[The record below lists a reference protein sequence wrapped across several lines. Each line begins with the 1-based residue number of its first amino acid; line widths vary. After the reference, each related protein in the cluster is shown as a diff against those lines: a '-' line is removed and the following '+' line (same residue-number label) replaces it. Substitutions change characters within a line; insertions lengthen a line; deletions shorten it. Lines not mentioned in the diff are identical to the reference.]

1 MKKKSLAV
9 LLTVLSLC
17 VAQAGNVFYWR
28 TQYVTDS
35 ASAKGASAEFY
46 DWSSFGDSGN
56 WSLDRTSYKNDGA
69 LVPGEDD
76 MVYSAGW
83 QSDSGSW
90 TLGRFNLDGNTFTIG
105 GFSLGTF
112 PVDTA
117 AERQK
122 FLYKPL
128 VFALTNGTLIIKNP
142 NKLNYVSRKCEIFSG
157 ATLVYSSG
165 VKVSVSHANQDEF
178 WTVKAGGRMDVMS
191 GLNLIQLKCAVE
203 PEGMMNWNPD
213 SLDVSQSTQ
222 EGKINTITNRG
233 TFVAPKGIVWDG
245 SDKFGAKTKIIEVAQ
260 MSGELRMGGNFTKT
274 IEERDKAGQMRFL
287 LGGGKLVAE
296 KDVAF
301 KNSVSKWGDEVSAS
315 MPNGSSATVD
325 VADGATLDM
334 GIFTYGSAASLTKTG
349 AGTLALAQIPDALSI
364 LAGKVRF
371 LNPTTSSF
379 AFSAANGT
387 EVVFESA
394 DNELMPFDGYRN
406 VAFSLAKDKFVVGS
420 VVLRSSD
427 VDFLQHAALSIESSV
442 PENVTAVV
450 SDNAVRLVVK
460 GDFVFEAN
468 GSASLSDSAAWGGT
482 VPAGEDIFVSGGNTV
497 ARFDAATP
505 VFKSITVAGGATLE
519 VSGSGSVLPQVNLKY
534 PSRIL
539 FANDSV
545 TEFSVDRLS
554 SDGNADG
561 LPVFEIATNATVTVP
576 DGTKFKNVHFKLF
589 GQIGIPDVVTETSVQ
604 GLTFGSALPGETAYF
619 AMTAIGGKIRMT
631 GTADTARRFM
641 RPEDGGIVC
650 PVGELLL
657 KDITFPPYPETV
669 VRLGIDVGTYNNNTP
684 FTLILDNTIMPLSQQ
699 SRIYQHAHVICRNGG
714 MLKSVYR
721 HPGVANGIQ
730 LRQYSKLTLDGSGSG
745 LYYPY
750 SSRST
755 MQIDS
760 YVADSDVIELK
771 NGGWI
776 ATHNT
781 SANETSKK
789 ATLAVSNGTWRIGQL
804 PFIPWDKDPCPPD
817 EDARNWFSRPF
828 ENLGKVRIE
837 PESTLWMQSSSDLEG
852 TEWDRE
858 FLVADVPVTG
868 AGNLVVTNGV
878 PGYGLSLTFVNGENA
893 ATGKFSV
900 APSSDPTF
908 AFFDD
913 GANWAGTV
921 VADGRVS
928 VTNTVDPSAPGI
940 VRFGA
945 VEFNGDFPLRVWKT
959 GGDFVSDKVD
969 GIASISGV
977 GGFKPIPQNG
987 FRFTQGDTFV
997 IGKWAASAVSE
1008 DMTSGMA
1015 YKWKMEVTPSD
1026 EEGYVLVS
1034 ARYSPP
1040 GTVVVFR

>member
-1 MKKKSLAV
+1 MKILIMALASV
-9 LLTVLSLC
+9 FSFF
-17 VAQAGNVFYWR
+17 AANAGNVFYWR
-28 TQYVTDS
+28 SQHVKDHTAIGGALPEFFEW
-35 ASAKGASAEFY
+35 ASFDDPA
-46 DWSSFGDSGN
+46 N
-56 WSLDRTSYKNDGA
+56 WSLSRSEYANQQNLIPGA
-69 LVPGEDD
+69 QDSLYMLGY
-76 MVYSAGW
+76 MQSSAG
-83 QSDSGSW
+83 SSW
-90 TLGRFNLDGNTFTIG
+90 TMGYFDLNGKSWTVAGYSTNGCPT
-105 GFSLGTF
+105 GT
-112 PVDTA
+112 
-117 AERQK
+117 
-122 FLYKPL
+122 FLYKKNIMG
-128 VFALTNGTLIIKNP
+128 LTNGTLTVSNP
-142 NKLNYVSRKCEIFSG
+142 NYIQKVSHSYRIYSG
-157 ATLVYSSG
+157 ATLVYPPG
-165 VKVSVSHANQDEF
+165 VKITVSTANPYED
-178 WTVKAGGRMDVMS
+178 WIVKNGGRVEVGC
-191 GLNLIQLKCAVE
+191 GLSLIYLMCDIE
-203 PEGMMNWNPD
+203 PGGSFLWNPESFD
-213 SLDVSQSTQ
+213 LSAAIVDGMGSS
-222 EGKINTITNRG
+222 ITNRG
-233 TFVAPKGIVWDG
+233 EFYAPNGILWNG
-245 SDKFGAKTKIIEVAQ
+245 SDKSGSTAKVKTFEFVQKDGTVT
-260 MSGELRMGGNFTKT
+260 LGGDFTKT
-274 IEERDKAGQMRFL
+274 TEESYIGGVMRFV

-296 KDVAF
+296 KNVAF
-301 KNSVSKWGDEVSAS
+301 KNSVSKWGDEVAAS
-315 MPNGSSATVD
+315 MPDGASATVE
-325 VADGATLDM
+325 VSEGATLDM
-334 GIFTYGSAASLTKTG
+334 SLFTYGDGTSLAKTGPGTLVLAEMPDSLSVSAGKIRFMNTITASVGFSAASG
-349 AGTLALAQIPDALSI
+349 S
-364 LAGKVRF
+364 
-371 LNPTTSSF
+371 
-379 AFSAANGT
+379 
-387 EVVFESA
+387 EVVFA
-394 DNELMPFDGYRN
+394 AANNELE
-406 VAFSLAKDKFVVGS
+406 AFEGCKDVSYALEEGKFAIGS
-420 VVLRSSD
+420 VVLRSD
-427 VDFLQHAALSIESSV
+427 DEEFLRHVASSIASSV
-442 PENVTAVV
+442 PEDAVAVV
-450 SDNAVRLVVK
+450 SGGVLCLAAKVGFQFSAD
-460 GDFVFEAN
+460 
-468 GSASLSDSAAWGGT
+468 GSASLSDPSAWGGA
-482 VPAGEDIFVSGGNTV
+482 VPAGEDIFVLGGNTV
-497 ARFDAATP
+497 AKFDATTP

-519 VSGSGSVLPQVNLKY
+519 VSGNGSVLPQVNLKY

-539 FANDSV
+539 FVKDSV
-545 TEFSVDRLS
+545 TEFSVDRLF

-576 DGTKFKNVHFKLF
+576 DGTKFKNIHFKLF
-589 GQIGIPDVVTETSVQ
+589 GQIGVPDVGTEKSIQ
-604 GLTFGSALPGETAYF
+604 GITFGSASAGETAYF
-619 AMTAIGGKIRMT
+619 SMTAIGGRIRMT
-631 GTADTARRFM
+631 GTAGTARRFM
-641 RPEDGGIVC
+641 CPENGGSVC

-657 KDITFPPYPETV
+657 KDVTFPPYPETP
-669 VRLGIDVGTYNNNTP
+669 VRLGVDVGTYNNNTP
-684 FTLILDNTIMPLSQQ
+684 FELVLDNTIMPLSQT

-730 LRQYSKLTLDGSGSG
+730 LRQYSKLTMDGSGSG

-750 SSRST
+750 SDKLT

-760 YVADSDVIELK
+760 YVANSDVIELK

-776 ATHNT
+776 ATHNII
-781 SANETSKK
+781 ANETSHK

-804 PFIPWDKDPCPPD
+804 PFIPADKIPCPPD

-959 GGDFVSDKVD
+959 GCDFVSDKVD

-997 IGKWAASAVSE
+997 IGKWAASAVPE
-1008 DMTSGMA
+1008 DLTSGMA
-1015 YKWKMEVTPSD
+1015 YKWKMAVTPSD

>member
-1 MKKKSLAV
+1 MKIAAMALAG
-9 LLTVLSLC
+9 VLSSF
-17 VAQAGNVFYWR
+17 AANAGNVFYWR
-28 TQYVTDS
+28 VDHIGKREAVQ
-35 ASAKGASAEFY
+35 GANPTYFDMA
-46 DWSSFGDSGN
+46 SFGDASN
-56 WSLDRTSYKNDGA
+56 WSIDPAEYCNPGK
-69 LVPGEDD
+69 LVPGEEDSIYAIGY
-76 MVYSAGW
+76 MKSSAG
-83 QSDSGSW
+83 SSW
-90 TLGRFNLDGNTFTIG
+90 TLGSFDLG
-105 GFSLGTF
+105 GQSWTVGGYSATGRPNDNFRYRKC
-112 PVDTA
+112 VM
-117 AERQK
+117 E
-122 FLYKPL
+122 
-128 VFALTNGTLIIKNP
+128 LTNGTLVVSNP
-142 NKLNYVSRKCEIFSG
+142 AYIDYLSHSYRICDG
-157 ATLVYSSG
+157 ATLVYPSG
-165 VKVSVSHANQDEF
+165 PDVVISHANPYED
-178 WTVKAGGRMDVMS
+178 WIIKNGGRAEVKCGVSLTYLMCIVES
-191 GLNLIQLKCAVE
+191 GATLL
-203 PEGMMNWNPD
+203 WDPD
-213 SLDVSQSTQ
+213 HFDMTASVVD
-222 EGKINTITNRG
+222 GKGSSITNNG
-233 TFVAPKGIVWDG
+233 TLLAPKGFVWG
-245 SDKFGAKTKIIEVAQ
+245 GTNKSGKDKKKMFDVVQ
-260 MSGELRMGGNFTKT
+260 MSGELRMGGDFTKT
-274 IEERDKAGQMRFL
+274 TEEYEIGAVMRFV

-296 KDVAF
+296 KDVSF

-315 MPNGSSATVD
+315 MPDGASATVE
-325 VADGATLDM
+325 VEEGATLDM
-334 GIFTYGSAASLTKTG
+334 GLFTYGEGASLVKTGPGTLVLAEMPDSLSVSAGKIRFMNTITASVGFSAASG
-349 AGTLALAQIPDALSI
+349 S
-364 LAGKVRF
+364 
-371 LNPTTSSF
+371 
-379 AFSAANGT
+379 
-387 EVVFESA
+387 EVVFA
-394 DNELMPFDGYRN
+394 AANNELE
-406 VAFSLAKDKFVVGS
+406 AFEGCKDVSYALEEGKFAIGS
-420 VVLRSSD
+420 VVLRSD
-427 VDFLQHAALSIESSV
+427 DEEFLRHVASSIASSV
-442 PENVTAVV
+442 PEDAVAVV
-450 SDNAVRLVVK
+450 SGGVLCLAAKVGFQFSAD
-460 GDFVFEAN
+460 
-468 GSASLSDSAAWGGT
+468 GSASLSDPSAWGGA
-482 VPAGEDIFVSGGNTV
+482 VPAGEDIFVLGGNTV
-497 ARFDAATP
+497 AKFDAETP

-519 VSGSGSVLPQVNLKY
+519 VSGNGSVLPQVNLKY

-539 FANDSV
+539 FVKDSV

-554 SDGNADG
+554 SNGNADG

-576 DGTKFKNVHFKLF
+576 DGTKFKNIHFKLF
-589 GQIGIPDVVTETSVQ
+589 GQIGVPDVGTEKSIQ
-604 GLTFGSALPGETAYF
+604 GITFGSASAGETAYF
-619 AMTAIGGKIRMT
+619 SMTAIGGRIRMT
-631 GTADTARRFM
+631 GTAGTARRFM
-641 RPEDGGIVC
+641 CPENGGSVR

-657 KDITFPPYPETV
+657 KDVTFPPYPETP
-669 VRLGIDVGTYNNNTP
+669 VRLGVDVGTYNNNTP
-684 FTLILDNTIMPLSQQ
+684 FELVLDNTVMPLSQT

-730 LRQYSKLTLDGSGSG
+730 LRQYSKLTMDGSGSG

-750 SSRST
+750 SDKLT

-760 YVADSDVIELK
+760 YVANSDVIELK

-776 ATHNT
+776 ATHNII
-781 SANETSKK
+781 ANETSHK

-804 PFIPWDKDPCPPD
+804 PFIPADKIPCPPD

-1015 YKWKMEVTPSD
+1015 YKWKMAVTPSD